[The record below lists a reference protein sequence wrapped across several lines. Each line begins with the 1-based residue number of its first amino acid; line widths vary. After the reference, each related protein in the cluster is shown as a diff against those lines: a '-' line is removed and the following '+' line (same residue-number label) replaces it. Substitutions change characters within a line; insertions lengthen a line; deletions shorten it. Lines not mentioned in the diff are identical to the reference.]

1 MAKRKK
7 VETMAPLMPSPKQQ
21 RKWAAENMAR
31 TVLSTMPKQK
41 RLEDSI
47 TKAVMA
53 AGEKAS
59 KARG

>member
-7 VETMAPLMPSPKQQ
+7 ADMMAPLMPSLKQQ

-31 TVLSTMPKQK
+31 TVMSTMPKQK
-41 RLEDSI
+41 RLEDAI

-53 AGEKAS
+53 AGEKAI
-59 KARG
+59 KKRG